1 MKVVPS
7 CILFTYIASHMVVSF
22 DILTYL
28 LKEVEEEEKRLDLDF
43 LSIASPTSFV
53 QQEQVKI
60 RLLGF

>member
-7 CILFTYIASHMVVSF
+7 CILFTYIASDIVVSF
-22 DILTYL
+22 DMLTYL
-28 LKEVEEEEKRLDLDF
+28 LKEVEEDEKRLDLDF

-60 RLLGF
+60 RLLSF

>member
-7 CILFTYIASHMVVSF
+7 CILFTYIASHIVVSF

-28 LKEVEEEEKRLDLDF
+28 LKEVEEDEKRLDLAF